1 MNDKEREELRRKLE
15 QSRRLLVQV
24 DDLTT
29 RDRLKKMATDLEKQ
43 LQGI

>member
-1 MNDKEREELRRKLE
+1 MNDRERDELRCKLE
-15 QSRRLLVQV
+15 RSRRLLSQV